1 MLDAVFDQFVEKS
14 PVSVMAR
21 GLLERALNPEQLDEW
36 FERTADRQYTEK
48 LLFSSV
54 FALMHD
60 VVCGV
65 YPAVNAAYQ
74 VSEIDVSVQA
84 LSQKLDTLDITT
96 SAALVRYV
104 ADSVTPILQE

>member
-1 MLDAVFDQFVEKS
+1 
-14 PVSVMAR
+14 MAR

-36 FERTADRQYTEK
+36 FERTADRQYTETR
-48 LLFSSV
+48 LFSSV